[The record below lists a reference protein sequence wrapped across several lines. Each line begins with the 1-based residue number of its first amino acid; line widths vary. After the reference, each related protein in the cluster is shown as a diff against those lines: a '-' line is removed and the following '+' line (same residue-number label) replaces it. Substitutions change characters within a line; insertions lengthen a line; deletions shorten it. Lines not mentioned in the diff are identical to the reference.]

1 MDPERARIEA
11 DLSGQLDGDVHCDD
25 AFLHMYCNDASIH
38 EVVPI
43 GVVRPMHVGDVQAT
57 INYARKNQ
65 LSIHPRGAGSNVIG
79 GCLGEGLIMDFSY
92 SMRRVLSVGR
102 DTVTVQPG
110 VVLADLNRALF
121 SHGRFFGPDP
131 QTRSVTTIGGV
142 LSQNLSGSHW
152 LKYGEP
158 RDNLV
163 SLQAVLS
170 SGEIVN
176 LDSASNVAGLNT
188 QLDQTAKGLTRSVG
202 NLIDNRSDLID
213 KHRPQVQQNQAG
225 YNLFDLKQGNRIDL
239 TRLLVGS
246 EGTLAAIT
254 QATLQTQPIPRFRG
268 VALLFFDRLELAA
281 TAAIEIPKMGVTACD
296 LMDRRLLSLARESDN
311 QLHQVIPD
319 QAEAMILAEYQSNDN
334 VSLQEKLEH
343 LATRIQRKKKLAFDV
358 QIATDKAKR
367 EFYWRMTRRVVP
379 TLYTLKGSRRALPFI
394 EDIAIDPPKLP
405 ELLSAVHQ
413 IMNKHEATASI
424 FCHAPQGIVQIRPFL
439 DLVGRNDQQKLIKI
453 ADAVFDKVIELDG
466 TISGN
471 FGDGLSRTWAL
482 RKQYQ
487 KLYPV
492 FREVK
497 NIFDPSNLFN
507 PGKIVDTPPK
517 SLLGQVRKVLPK
529 DAVQA
534 KEKSAAGL
542 IKTPLPI
549 IEPQLTWTVDGM
561 ALAAR
566 NCNGCARC
574 RTNAPQ
580 ERMCPIFRNSPREES
595 SPRAKA
601 NLMRAVATGRLPV
614 GDLAKDEMKSI
625 ADLCVNCHQCRVECP
640 AGVDIPKLM
649 VEAKAQYFA
658 INGLKLSDWLL
669 VRLDLLYEFA
679 GRMPRLTNVMI
690 RNRVFRWV
698 LDRLFGIAE
707 GRKLPSFS
715 RRTFLRW
722 ASRQRL
728 DKKDS
733 NKQGGRK
740 KVAFFVDAFVN
751 WNDPELG
758 QAFVKIL
765 QHNGIDVIVPTDQEV
780 SGMSMISDG
789 AIPKAKKLAER
800 NIEKFAELVRQGY
813 TIVTTE
819 SSAALALSHEYKNLV
834 DDPDSTLLANNT
846 IDACSFLWEMHQT
859 GGLELDFR
867 PVNANIG
874 YHTPCHQRALGRGKP
889 AVSLMKLI
897 PSLQVELIE
906 KGCSGMAGTF
916 GLKRKNYRKSL
927 KTGFGLIDAVRS
939 PTIIAGTTECS
950 TCKMQMEQGTS
961 KPTIHPIKIIALA
974 YGLMPELEDLFER
987 RSEELVIS

>member
-11 DLSGQLDGDVHCDD
+11 DLSGQLDGDVFCDD

-38 EVVPI
+38 EVIPI
-43 GVVRPMHVGDVQAT
+43 GVVRPMHVADVQAT

-92 SMRRVLSVGR
+92 SMRRILSVGR

-110 VVLADLNRALF
+110 VVLADLNRALYA
-121 SHGRFFGPDP
+121 HGRFFGPDP

-142 LSQNLSGSHW
+142 LSLNLSGSHW

-158 RDNLV
+158 RDNLI
-163 SLQAVLS
+163 SLQVVLS

-176 LDSASNVAGLNT
+176 LDSASNVAGINT
-188 QLDQTAKGLTRSVG
+188 QLDQTAKGLTQRLG
-202 NLIDNRSDLID
+202 RLLEKRSDLIEQ
-213 KHRPQVQQNQAG
+213 HRPQVQQNQSG
-225 YNLFDLKQGNRIDL
+225 YNLFDLIQGNRIDL

-246 EGTLAAIT
+246 EGTLGAIT
-254 QATLQTQPIPRFRG
+254 QATLQTEPIPRFRG

-281 TAAIEIPKMGVTACD
+281 TAAIEIPKMGVTSCD
-296 LMDRRLLSLARESDN
+296 LMDRRLLSLARESN
-311 QLHQVIPD
+311 SELRQIIPD
-319 QAEAMILAEYQSNDN
+319 QAEAMILAEYQANDN
-334 VSLQEKLEH
+334 VELLEKLEH
-343 LATRIQRKKKLAFDV
+343 LANRIQRKKKLAFDV
-358 QIATDKAKR
+358 QFATNKTKR
-367 EFYWRMTRRVVP
+367 DFYWRMARRVVP
-379 TLYTLKGSRRALPFI
+379 TLYRLKGSRRALSFI

-405 ELLSAVHQ
+405 ELLSAIHK
-413 IMNKHEATASI
+413 ILNDHEVTASI
-424 FCHAPQGIVQIRPFL
+424 FCHAPQGIVQVRPFL
-439 DLVGRNDQQKLIKI
+439 DLVGRDHQQKLIKI
-453 ADAVFDKVIELDG
+453 AERVLEKVIEMNG
-466 TISGN
+466 SISGS
-471 FGDGLSRTWAL
+471 FGDGFSRTWAL
-482 RKQYQ
+482 RKQY
-487 KLYPV
+487 KNLCPV

-497 NIFDPSNLFN
+497 NIFDPANIFN

-517 SLLGQVRKVLPK
+517 GLLSQVRKVLPK
-529 DAVQA
+529 DQA
-534 KEKSAAGL
+534 RAKKETSTGL
-542 IKTPLPI
+542 IKTPLPV
-549 IEPQLTWTVDGM
+549 IEPQLAWTVDGI

-574 RTNAPQ
+574 RTNSPQ
-580 ERMCPIFRNSPREES
+580 ERMCPIFRNSPREEA

-601 NLMRAVATGRLPV
+601 NLMRAVATGRLPAS
-614 GDLAKDEMKSI
+614 DLAKDQLKSI
-625 ADLCVNCHQCRVECP
+625 ADLCVNCHQCRIECP

-649 VEAKAQYFA
+649 VEAKAQYSA
-658 INGLKLSDWLL
+658 VNGLKLSDWLL

-679 GRMPRLTNVMI
+679 GRMPRLTNMML
-690 RNRVFRWV
+690 RSRAFRWV
-698 LDRLFGIAE
+698 LDRLLGIAQ

-715 RRTFLRW
+715 HGTFLRW
-722 ASRQRL
+722 ATRQRL
-728 DKKDS
+728 DKRDS
-733 NKQGGRK
+733 NKQGGRQ

-765 QHNGIDVIVPTDQEV
+765 QHNGIDVIVPNDQEV

-789 AIPKAKKLAER
+789 EIARAKKLAKR
-800 NIEKFAELVRQGY
+800 NIEKFAELARQGY

-819 SSAALALSHEYKNLV
+819 SSAALALSHEYKNLI
-834 DDPDSTLLANNT
+834 DDPDTTLLADNT
-846 IDACSFLWEMHQT
+846 IDACSFLWELHQT
-859 GGLELDFR
+859 GRLELDFR

-889 AVSLMKLI
+889 AVNLMKLI

-927 KTGFGLIDAVRS
+927 RTGFGLIDAVRS

-950 TCKMQMEQGTS
+950 TCKIQMEQGTS

-987 RSEELVIS
+987 RSKELVIS

>member
-11 DLSGQLDGDVHCDD
+11 DLSGQLDGTVHCDD

-38 EVVPI
+38 EVIPI
-43 GVVRPMHVGDVQAT
+43 GVVRPMNVADVQAT

-110 VVLADLNRALF
+110 VVLADLNRSLQA
-121 SHGRFFGPDP
+121 HGRFFGPDP
-131 QTRSVTTIGGV
+131 QTRSVTTIGGM
-142 LSQNLSGSHW
+142 LSLNLSGSHW

-158 RDNLV
+158 RDNLI

-176 LDSASNVAGLNT
+176 FDSASNVAGLNT
-188 QLDQTAKGLTRSVG
+188 QSDQTAKGLVQRVG
-202 NLIDNRSDLID
+202 KLLDQRSDLIEQ
-213 KHRPQVQQNQAG
+213 HRPQVQQNQSG
-225 YNLFDLKQGNRIDL
+225 YNLFDLKPGNRVDL

-246 EGTLAAIT
+246 EGTLGAIT
-254 QATLQTQPIPRFRG
+254 QATLQTEPIPRFRG

-281 TAAIEIPKMGVTACD
+281 TAAIEIPKMGVTSCD
-296 LMDRRLLSLARESDN
+296 LMDRRLLSLARESN
-311 QLHQVIPD
+311 LELQQIIPD
-319 QAEAMILAEYQSNDN
+319 QAEAMILAEYQAGDN
-334 VSLQEKLEH
+334 VELLEKLEH
-343 LATRIQRKKKLAFDV
+343 LANRIQRKKKLAFDV
-358 QIATDKAKR
+358 QIATNRTKR
-367 EFYWRMTRRVVP
+367 DFYWRMARRVVP
-379 TLYTLKGSRRALPFI
+379 TLYRLKGSRRALPFI

-405 ELLSAVHQ
+405 ELLSAIHK
-413 IMNKHEATASI
+413 ILNDHEVTASI
-424 FCHAPQGIVQIRPFL
+424 FCHAPQGIVQVRPFL
-439 DLVGRNDQQKLIKI
+439 DLVGRDHQQKLIKI
-453 ADAVFDKVIELDG
+453 ADRALEKVIEMNG
-466 TISGN
+466 SVSGS

-482 RKQYQ
+482 RKQYK

-497 NIFDPSNLFN
+497 NIFDPANIFN
-507 PGKIVDTPPK
+507 PGKIVDTPAK
-517 SLLGQVRKVLPK
+517 GLLSQVRKVLPK
-529 DAVQA
+529 DQIQA
-534 KEKSAAGL
+534 KEEAAAGL
-542 IKTPLPI
+542 IKTPLPV
-549 IEPQLTWTVDGM
+549 IEPQLTWTVDGI

-574 RTNAPQ
+574 RTNSPK

-601 NLMRAVATGRLPV
+601 NLMRAVATGRLPAS
-614 GDLAKDEMKSI
+614 DLAKDELKSI
-625 ADLCVNCHQCRVECP
+625 ADLCVNCHQCRIECP

-679 GRMPRLTNVMI
+679 GRMPRLANMML
-690 RNRVFRWV
+690 RSRAFRWV
-698 LDRLFGIAE
+698 LDRLLGIAE
-707 GRKLPSFS
+707 GRKLPGFAHG
-715 RRTFLRW
+715 TFLRW
-722 ASRQRL
+722 ATRQRL
-728 DKKDS
+728 DKRDN

-740 KVAFFVDAFVN
+740 KVAYFADAFVN

-758 QAFVKIL
+758 QAFVRIL
-765 QHNGIDVIVPTDQEV
+765 QHNGIDVIVPNDQEV

-789 AIPKAKKLAER
+789 AIPRAKKLAQR

-819 SSAALALSHEYKNLV
+819 PSAALALSHEYKNLV
-834 DDPDSTLLANNT
+834 DDPDTILLAENT
-846 IDACSFLWEMHQT
+846 MDACSFLWEMHQT

-927 KTGFGLIDAVRS
+927 RTGFALIDAVRS

-950 TCKMQMEQGTS
+950 TCKIQMEQGTS

-987 RSEELVIS
+987 RSQELVIS

>member
-38 EVVPI
+38 EVIPL
-43 GVVRPMHVGDVQAT
+43 GVVRPMHVADVQAT
-57 INYARKNQ
+57 INYARENQ

-79 GCLGEGLIMDFSY
+79 ACLGEGLVMDFSHA
-92 SMRRVLSVGR
+92 MRRVLSVGR

-110 VVLADLNRALF
+110 VVLADLNRALH
-121 SHGRFFGPDP
+121 SHGRFFGPDTP
-131 QTRSVTTIGGV
+131 TRSVTTLGGV
-142 LSQNLSGSHW
+142 LSLNLSGSHW

-158 RDNLV
+158 RDKV
-163 SLQAVLS
+163 ISLQVVLS
-170 SGEIVN
+170 TGEIVD
-176 LDSASNVAGLNT
+176 LDSSRNVSGIKT
-188 QLDQTAKGLTRSVG
+188 QSGQTSRVLAQRLGEVLDR
-202 NLIDNRSDLID
+202 RSDLLER
-213 KHRPQVQQNQAG
+213 HQPQVQQNQSG
-225 YNLFDLKQGNRIDL
+225 YNLFDLKQGNQIDL

-254 QATLQTQPIPRFRG
+254 QATLQTEPIPRFRG

-296 LMDRRLLSLARESDN
+296 LMDRRLLSLARESNDE
-311 QLHQVIPD
+311 LRRVIPD
-319 QAEAMILAEYQSNDN
+319 QAEAMILTEYQASDN
-334 VSLQEKLEH
+334 VSLLEKLEH
-343 LATRIQRKKKLAFDV
+343 LSSRMQRKKKLAFDV
-358 QIATDKAKR
+358 QIATNKTKR
-367 EFYWRMTRRVVP
+367 DFYWHMMRRVVP
-379 TLYTLKGSRRALPFI
+379 TLYRLKGSRRALPFV
-394 EDIAIDPPKLP
+394 EDIAIDPLKLP
-405 ELLSAVHQ
+405 EFLSAVHQ
-413 IMNKHEATASI
+413 IMNAHEATTSI

-439 DLVGRNDQQKLIKI
+439 DLVGKTDQNKLIKI
-453 ADAVFDKVIELDG
+453 ADAIFEKVIEMDG
-466 TISGN
+466 SISGS
-471 FGDGLSRTWAL
+471 FGDGLSRTWAV
-482 RKQYQ
+482 RKQYG

-497 NIFDPSNLFN
+497 NIFDPSSLFN
-507 PGKIVDTPPK
+507 PGKIVDTPARA
-517 SLLGQVRKVLPK
+517 LLGQVRKVLP
-529 DAVQA
+529 VNVTQA
-534 KEKSAAGL
+534 AEETNKGL
-542 IKTPLPI
+542 IKKPLPI
-549 IEPQLTWTVDGM
+549 IEPQLAWTVDGI

-614 GDLAKDEMKSI
+614 TDLANDDLKSI

-640 AGVDIPKLM
+640 AGIDVPKLM

-658 INGLKLSDWLL
+658 INGLKFSDWLL

-679 GRMPRLTNVMI
+679 GKMPRMTNLMI
-690 RNRVFRWV
+690 RNRFARWV

-715 RRTFLRW
+715 PRTFLRW
-722 ASRQRL
+722 ANRQRL
-728 DKKDS
+728 DRKDL
-733 NKQGGRK
+733 NKQSGRK
-740 KVAFFVDAFVN
+740 KVAYFVDAFAN

-765 QHNGIDVIVPTDQEV
+765 QHNGIDVYVPADQEI
-780 SGMSMISDG
+780 SGMSMISEG
-789 AIPKAKKLAER
+789 AIARAKKLARR
-800 NIEKFAELVRQGY
+800 NIERFAELVRQGY

-819 SSAALALSHEYKNLV
+819 SSAALALSHEYRNLL
-834 DDPDSTLLANNT
+834 DDNDSKLLAENT
-846 IDACSFLWEMHQT
+846 VDACSFLWEMHQT

-874 YHTPCHQRALGRGKP
+874 YHTPCHQRALGRGTP

-897 PSLQVELIE
+897 PSLNVELIE

-916 GLKRKNYRKSL
+916 GLKRKNYRRSL
-927 KTGFGLIDAVRS
+927 RTGFGLIDAVRS
-939 PTIIAGTTECS
+939 PTIVAGTTECS
-950 TCKMQMEQGTS
+950 TCKIQMEQGTS
-961 KPTIHPIKIIALA
+961 KPTVHPIKIIAMA
-974 YGLMPELEDLFER
+974 YGLMPELENLFER